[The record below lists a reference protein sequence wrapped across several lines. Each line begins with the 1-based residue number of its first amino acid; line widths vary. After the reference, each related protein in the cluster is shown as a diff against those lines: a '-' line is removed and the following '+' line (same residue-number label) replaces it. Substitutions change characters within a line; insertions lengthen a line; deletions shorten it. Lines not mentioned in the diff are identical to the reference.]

1 MVWVLPS
8 AKMRPW
14 PAVLILRLPP
24 ATSSRCLGAAV
35 VPMPTLP
42 LVPTLKALVA
52 EPLV

>member
-24 ATSSRCLGAAV
+24 AASSFWLGAAPG
-35 VPMPTLP
+35 PMPTQP

-52 EPLV
+52 KPLV